1 MNQNLPPNTGSAT
14 SNKRLIGILVLVILA
29 AVIVFAGYRL
39 LNGSQGSGPSTVAG
53 SMPAVSPS
61 AATPTVPVATATRSR
76 PTAAATRTE
85 VSGAATSTPLP
96 KDKSGTATP
105 AFTFA
110 TMVPLGAPTEAPTEA
125 PTGTARQATG
135 GIKTVFVIMM
145 ENHNWSDIK
154 DSPSAPYINQVLL
167 PQASHAEQYYNP
179 PGIHPSEPNYLWL
192 EAGSNFGITNDANPS
207 ANHQSTTNHL
217 VTLLDK
223 KGVSWKSYQEGISG
237 NDCPLAGK
245 GLYAPKHNPMIYFD
259 DVTGGNDPQSTYCI
273 AHVRP
278 YSELTGD
285 LQGDGP
291 ARYNFITPDLCDD
304 MHNTSGCASRDS
316 VKNGD
321 NWLAGEVP
329 AILGSSAYK
338 DGGVLFITWD
348 EGEGRDGPIGMIVLS
363 PVARGGGYSNSIA
376 YTHSSTLL
384 TVEEIFGLSPMLR
397 DAANATD
404 LSDLF
409 KTFP

>member
-1 MNQNLPPNTGSAT
+1 MNQRQPPRTGARSTGS
-14 SNKRLIGILVLVILA
+14 RLLPTLLVLLVVA
-29 AVIVFAGYRL
+29 AL
-39 LNGSQGSGPSTVAG
+39 LVVAVVLFLNRSTGSGT
-53 SMPAVSPS
+53 PAVSDLPPTVAPVAASPTATTPPTATAAPS
-61 AATPTVPVATATRSR
+61 LTPFATPTVSMIAPSNTPAPGENTR
-76 PTAAATRTE
+76 
-85 VSGAATSTPLP
+85 
-96 KDKSGTATP
+96 TATP
-105 AFTFA
+105 ALSFA
-110 TMVPLGAPTEAPTEA
+110 TIEPLASPTALPQ
-125 PTGTARQATG
+125 QATG

-145 ENHNWSDIK
+145 ENHNWSEIK

-167 PQASHAEQYYNP
+167 PRASHAEQYYNP

-192 EAGSNFGITNDANPS
+192 EAGTNFGIANDANPA

-223 KGVSWKSYQEGISG
+223 KGVSWRSYQEGISG
-237 NDCPLAGK
+237 TGCPLTAT

-259 DVTGGNDPQSTYCI
+259 DVTGGNDAASSYCI

-278 YSELTGD
+278 YSELAGD
-285 LQGDGP
+285 LHGDGP

-304 MHNTSGCASRDS
+304 MHNSSGCASRDS
-316 VKNGD
+316 IKNGD
-321 NWLAGEVP
+321 NWLASEVP

-338 DGGVLFITWD
+338 DGGALFITWD

-363 PVARGGGYSNSIA
+363 PYAKGGGYANDNT
-376 YTHSSTLL
+376 YTHSSTLR

-397 DAANATD
+397 DAANADD

>member
-1 MNQNLPPNTGSAT
+1 MNQLQPPRTGARPTGS
-14 SNKRLIGILVLVILA
+14 RLLPTLLVLAVVA
-29 AVIVFAGYRL
+29 AL
-39 LNGSQGSGPSTVAG
+39 LVVAVLLFLNRSTGSGA
-53 SMPAVSPS
+53 PAVSDLQ
-61 AATPTVPVATATRSR
+61 PTVAPVAASPTATA
-76 PTAAATRTE
+76 P
-85 VSGAATSTPLP
+85 P
-96 KDKSGTATP
+96 TATP
-105 AFTFA
+105 APSPFA
-110 TMVPLGAPTEAPTEA
+110 TPTASMIAPSNTRTATPALAFATIEPLASPTELPQ
-125 PTGTARQATG
+125 QATG

-145 ENHNWSDIK
+145 ENHNWSEIK

-192 EAGSNFGITNDANPS
+192 EAGTNFGIANDANPA

-237 NDCPLAGK
+237 TDCPLSAT
-245 GLYAPKHNPMIYFD
+245 GLYAPKHNPMLYFD
-259 DVTGGNDPQSTYCI
+259 DVTGGNDAASSYCI

-278 YSELTGD
+278 YSELSGD
-285 LQGDGP
+285 LQGSGP
-291 ARYNFITPDLCDD
+291 ARYNFITPNLCDD
-304 MHNTSGCASRDS
+304 MHNTSGCASSNSIR
-316 VKNGD
+316 NGD
-321 NWLAGEVP
+321 NWLASEVP

-338 DGGVLFITWD
+338 DGGALFITWD

-363 PVARGGGYSNSIA
+363 PYAKGGGYANDIP
-376 YTHSSTLL
+376 YTHSSTLR

-397 DAANATD
+397 DAANATN